1 MAMNLRNTILTIATL
16 AALASPAL
24 ATEAWEHE
32 ENASNHGYETAALEV
47 ICGGML
53 TAANAKL
60 RAKLDK
66 MYRETPRWREHFLR
80 GYEAVA
86 GRAEVIATKGDH
98 SLLWMTCTNAGRAKW
113 LKLDPAARDLLE
125 INMKKH
131 EAERKAG
138 K

>member
-1 MAMNLRNTILTIATL
+1 MINLRNTILVLTAI
-16 AALASPAL
+16 AALVSPAL

-47 ICGGML
+47 ICGDRL
-53 TAANAKL
+53 AVTNPKL
-60 RAKLDK
+60 RAKLDRT
-66 MYRETPRWREHFLR
+66 YRESPRWREYFLR

-86 GRAEVIATKGDH
+86 GRAEVIASKGDH
-98 SLLWMTCTNAGRAKW
+98 TTLRMTCTNAGRAKW

-125 INMKKH
+125 INMKKY